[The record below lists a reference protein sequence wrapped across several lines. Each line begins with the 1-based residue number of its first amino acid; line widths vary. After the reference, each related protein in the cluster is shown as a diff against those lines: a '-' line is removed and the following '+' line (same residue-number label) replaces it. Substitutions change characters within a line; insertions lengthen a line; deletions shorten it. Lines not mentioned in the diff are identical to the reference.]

1 MKIIRLLAQ
10 IYTPTHQPHVIKLS
24 QNGMGITQRTKLPN
38 TYYSV
43 EISERDSRNDTPTN
57 FFFFYVSISNF
68 LLDKGIQMS
77 RRLHFASSRTQ
88 TGVLSKQVQE
98 STSILFR
105 TSTSKL
111 EQTLR
116 FSTNFEQWSTH
127 PNSWSP
133 IQAQLRE
140 LHCLSS

>member
-57 FFFFYVSISNF
+57 FFFFMF
-68 LLDKGIQMS
+68 P
-77 RRLHFASSRTQ
+77 FQ
-88 TGVLSKQVQE
+88 TFFWTKE
-98 STSILFR
+98 FR
-105 TSTSKL
+105 
-111 EQTLR
+111 
-116 FSTNFEQWSTH
+116 
-127 PNSWSP
+127 
-133 IQAQLRE
+133 
-140 LHCLSS
+140 